1 MTSADMKF
9 TPVLLKMSCP
19 DILWTV
25 GPGLLTTCRSIQIG
39 LNPVNVLMITYHS
52 NSYSHWNM
60 MFSIM
65 GFLGFFGGKTACS
78 FHPQGLYVFQ
88 SLLPTNYWDRES
100 GNPLNPFISI
110 PRIEGQRTLEG
121 RLSIIGAGNEGICHI
136 WTMCEMS
143 MWHWPKT
150 IRKLITESII
160 LQWFHRSCS
169 QVQRERLRE
178 SFFFWT
184 WEQLLWSSYNNLL
197 SGQ

>member
-25 GPGLLTTCRSIQIG
+25 GPGLLTTWRSIQIG
-39 LNPVNVLMITYHS
+39 LKSVNVLMITYHS
-52 NSYSHWNM
+52 NSYDHWNM

-65 GFLGFFGGKTACS
+65 GFLGVLVGKTAYS
-78 FHPQGLYVFQ
+78 FLLQGLHVFQ
-88 SLLPTNYWDRES
+88 SLLPTNYSER
-100 GNPLNPFISI
+100 GNPLNPFISL

-121 RLSIIGAGNEGICHI
+121 RLSIIGAGNEGLCHI
-136 WTMCEMS
+136 WTICEMS

-150 IRKLITESII
+150 IRKLIIESIT

-178 SFFFWT
+178 SFFLWT
-184 WEQLLWSSYNNLL
+184 WEQLLWSSYNNWL